1 MLPLESIRV
10 LDLTRALAGPFCT
23 MILGDLGADVIKVE
37 PTPDGEMIRQW
48 GPFDQGISV
57 YYLSV
62 NRNKRSLALNFR
74 DPGSKALLRRLAGE
88 VDVILENFKPGT
100 ADKLGLAYDTL
111 AEANPRL
118 IYASITGFGHD
129 GPYGHWAGFDQIAQG
144 MSGLMSITGMPDGE
158 PTRLGVPIADLVAGM
173 WSAIGVIS
181 ALAQRHVTGKGQ
193 RVDTSLLAALV
204 GLLCVQGQRVLSLG
218 EVPPRVGNDHPVICP
233 YGSFTAADG
242 LINVAAATQEM
253 WASLCRLLGI
263 EHLKDHPDY
272 VDNTARAAHRDALKN
287 ELNARFRTRPAIEW
301 ASELMQAGI
310 PAGPIYTLDQ
320 VFEDPQV
327 RHVGLVETVSHPV
340 LGPLRQLANPLKM
353 EALGGR
359 SVRRPPPLLG
369 EHSRE
374 VLRDFAYSDDEIGG
388 MIAAGLVKGADR
400 GT

>member
-1 MLPLESIRV
+1 MLPIESIRV
-10 LDLTRALAGPFCT
+10 LDLSRALAGPFCT

-88 VDVILENFKPGT
+88 VDVVLENFKPGT

>member
-1 MLPLESIRV
+1 MLPIESIRV

-88 VDVILENFKPGT
+88 VDVVLENFKPGT

-340 LGPLRQLANPLKM
+340 LGPLRQLASPLKM

-374 VLRDFAYSDDEIGG
+374 VLRDFAYTDDEIGG

>member
-23 MILGDLGADVIKVE
+23 MILGDLGADVINVE

-88 VDVILENFKPGT
+88 VDVVLENFKPGT

>member
-1 MLPLESIRV
+1 MLPIESIRV

-88 VDVILENFKPGT
+88 VDVVLENFKPGT

-218 EVPPRVGNDHPVICP
+218 EVPPRMGNDHPVICP

>member
-48 GPFDQGISV
+48 GPFDRGISV

-88 VDVILENFKPGT
+88 VDVVLENFKPGT

-242 LINVAAATQEM
+242 LINVAVATQEM

-353 EALGGR
+353 AALGGR

>member
-1 MLPLESIRV
+1 MLPLESVRV

-48 GPFDQGISV
+48 GPFDQQVSV

-62 NRNKRSLALNFR
+62 NRNKRSLAIDFR

-88 VDVILENFKPGT
+88 VDVVVENFKPGT
-100 ADKLGLAYDTL
+100 ADALGLAFDTL
-111 AEANPRL
+111 ADTNPRL

-129 GPYGHWAGFDQIAQG
+129 GPYGNWPGFDQIVQG
-144 MSGLMSITGMPDGE
+144 MSGLMSITGAPDGE
-158 PTRLGVPIADLVAGM
+158 PTRVGVPIADLVAGM
-173 WSAIGVIS
+173 WSAIGVTS
-181 ALAQRHVTGKGQ
+181 ALAQRHVTGTGQ
-193 RVDTSLLAALV
+193 RVDTSLLAGLV
-204 GLLCVQGQRVLSLG
+204 GLLCVQGQRALSLG
-218 EVPPRVGNDHPVICP
+218 ETPSRMGNDHPVICP

-272 VDNTARAAHRDALKN
+272 ADNTARAAHRGALN
-287 ELNARFRTRPAIEW
+287 DELNARFRTKTAIEW
-301 ASELMQAGI
+301 AGELMQAGI
-310 PAGPIYTLDQ
+310 PAGPIYNLDQ
-320 VFEDPQV
+320 VFEDHQV
-327 RHVGLVETVSHPV
+327 RHAGLVETVPHPV
-340 LGPLRQLANPLKM
+340 LGPLRQLANPLRM
-353 EALGGR
+353 DALGGK

-374 VLRDFAYSDDEIGG
+374 VLREFAYSDDEIGG
-388 MIAAGLVKGADR
+388 MIASGLVKGAER

>member
-88 VDVILENFKPGT
+88 VDVVLENFKPGT

>member
-1 MLPLESIRV
+1 MLPIESIRV

-88 VDVILENFKPGT
+88 VDVVLENFKPGT

-181 ALAQRHVTGKGQ
+181 ALTQRHVTGKGQ

-218 EVPPRVGNDHPVICP
+218 QVPPRVGNDHPVICP
-233 YGSFTAADG
+233 YGSFTASDG

-301 ASELMQAGI
+301 ANELMQAGI

-327 RHVGLVETVSHPV
+327 RHLGLVETVAHPV

-388 MIAAGLVKGADR
+388 MIAAGLVTGADR